1 MEAKMEA
8 KNEKSAVVTKKN
20 RSLSRTKFLSKI
32 CCCTKIYEMD
42 AVQIS
47 SGYFKR
53 YASSN
58 VSVRRSVRSVRKSVR
73 SVQQAAKEK
82 TDTLTGMAKF
92 RNSQKLKHAD
102 TIRENLRR
110 KLAEEEQKQAEK
122 KEVEKIMNKILEGRR
137 PGSVTYKIDRSRS
150 QPILRIKNY
159 MVYDL

>member
-1 MEAKMEA
+1 MET
-8 KNEKSAVVTKKN
+8 KSQTSMTVQKKTKSVS
-20 RSLSRTKFLSKI
+20 RSKLLSKI
-32 CCCTKIYEMD
+32 CCCTKIYEVD

-58 VSVRRSVRSVRKSVR
+58 VSIRRSVRSVRQSVR
-73 SVQQAAKEK
+73 SIQQVTKEK
-82 TDTLTGMAKF
+82 SDTLTGMAKF
-92 RNSQKLKHAD
+92 RNSQKLKHAEAV
-102 TIRENLRR
+102 RENLRK
-110 KLAEEEQKQAEK
+110 KLAEEEEKQAEK

>member
-1 MEAKMEA
+1 MEMENKGKKLVA
-8 KNEKSAVVTKKN
+8 EKSKSVS
-20 RSLSRTKFLSKI
+20 RSKLLSKI
-32 CCCTKIYEMD
+32 CCCTKIYEVD

-58 VSVRRSVRSVRKSVR
+58 ISIRRSVRSVRQSVR
-73 SVQQAAKEK
+73 SIQQVTKEK
-82 TDTLTGMAKF
+82 ADTLTGMAKF
-92 RNSQKLKHAD
+92 RNSQKLKHAEVV
-102 TIRENLRR
+102 RENIR
-110 KLAEEEQKQAEK
+110 KKLAAEEEKQAEK